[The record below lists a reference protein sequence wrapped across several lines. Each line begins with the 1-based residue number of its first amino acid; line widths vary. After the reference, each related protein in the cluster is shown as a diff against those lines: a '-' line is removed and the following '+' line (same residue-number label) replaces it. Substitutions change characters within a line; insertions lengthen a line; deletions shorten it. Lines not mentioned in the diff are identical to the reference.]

1 MLESLCAWLEKTP
14 LSAGVQN
21 IGWIIPASQIVH
33 ILGLAAILFSTLAID
48 LRVLGVGA
56 RRTSLPGMSGHFLPV
71 IWSAVPLMA
80 VTGAI
85 LIIGEPRRDL
95 LNPAFQTKMLLLI
108 CALAATLGIQLLV
121 RGARSGGA
129 SSPGQGADPVG
140 WPLRVLALASLALW
154 FGIAVCGRLIAY
166 FT

>member
-1 MLESLCAWLEKTP
+1 MLEALCAWLEKTP

-48 LRVLGVGA
+48 LRVLGVSG
-56 RRTSLPGMSGHFLPV
+56 RRVSLRGMTGHFLPL
-71 IWSAVPLMA
+71 IWSVVPLMA
-80 VTGAI
+80 LTGAI

-95 LNPAFQTKMLLLI
+95 LNPAFQIKMLLLV
-108 CALAATLGIQLLV
+108 CALAATFGIQVLV
-121 RGARSGGA
+121 GGGSASVTGDRG
-129 SSPGQGADPVG
+129 G
-140 WPLRVLALASLALW
+140 WPMRTLAVVSLALW

>member
-33 ILGLAAILFSTLAID
+33 ILGLAAILVSALSID
-48 LRVLGVGA
+48 LRLLGVGG
-56 RRTSLPGMSGHFLPV
+56 RRMSLAGMTGHFLPV

-80 VTGAI
+80 ATGAI

-108 CALAATLGIQLLV
+108 CALAATLGIRLMV
-121 RGARSGGA
+121 RRAQSIG
-129 SSPGQGADPVG
+129 SSSLGQGGDHVG
-140 WPLRVLALASLALW
+140 WPLRTLALISLALW

>member
-21 IGWIIPASQIVH
+21 VGWIIPASQIVH
-33 ILGLAAILFSTLAID
+33 ILCLAAVLFSALSID

-56 RRTSLPGMSGHFLPV
+56 RRTSLDGMAAHFLPW
-71 IWSAVPLMA
+71 IWTAVPLMA

-95 LNPAFQTKMLLLI
+95 LNPVFQTKMLLLI
-108 CALAATLGIQLLV
+108 CALAATLGIQSIV
-121 RGARSGGA
+121 RRAA
-129 SSPGQGADPVG
+129 ADRPG
-140 WPLRVLALASLALW
+140 WPLRALAVGSLAFW

-166 FT
+166 AT

>member
-21 IGWIIPASQIVH
+21 VGWIIPASQIVH
-33 ILGLAAILFSTLAID
+33 ILCLAAVLFSALSID

-56 RRTSLPGMSGHFLPV
+56 RRTSVAGMAAHFLPW
-71 IWSAVPLMA
+71 IWTAVPLMA

-108 CALAATLGIQLLV
+108 CALAATLGIQSIA
-121 RGARSGGA
+121 RGATTDR
-129 SSPGQGADPVG
+129 PG
-140 WPLRVLALASLALW
+140 WPLRALAVVSLAFW
-154 FGIAVCGRLIAY
+154 FAIAVCGRLIAY
-166 FT
+166 AT

>member
-21 IGWIIPASQIVH
+21 VGWIIPASQIVH
-33 ILGLAAILFSTLAID
+33 ILGLAAILFSALSID
-48 LRVLGVGA
+48 LRVLGVSG
-56 RRTSLPGMSGHFLPV
+56 RRMSLAEITGHYLPL

-108 CALAATLGIQLLV
+108 CALGATLVIQLMV
-121 RGARSGGA
+121 RGAQSVGSSSLRQGG
-129 SSPGQGADPVG
+129 DRVG
-140 WPLRVLALASLALW
+140 WPLRTLALASLALW

>member
-1 MLESLCAWLEKTP
+1 MLEALCAWLERTP

-21 IGWIIPASQIVH
+21 VGWIIPASQIVH
-33 ILGLAAILFSTLAID
+33 ILGVAAILFSTLSID

-56 RRTSLPGMSGHFLPV
+56 RRTSLRGMSGHFLPV

-85 LIIGEPRRDL
+85 LIVGEPRRDL
-95 LNPAFQTKMLLLI
+95 LNPAFQTKMLLLV
-108 CALAATLGIQLLV
+108 CALAATFGIQLLV
-121 RGARSGGA
+121 RGGSASGVT
-129 SSPGQGADPVG
+129 ADRGG
-140 WPLRVLALASLALW
+140 WPLRTLALISLALW